1 MGYGRGTASVS
12 RPRPKIV
19 SPTLFLPRLTLAL
32 VLPLVRLDSCT
43 TRQKY
48 FLPTQ
53 TGPKIELTTQT
64 GPHWTAATR
73 IGVTVYGGVRS
84 ARPPRLL

>member
-19 SPTLFLPRLTLAL
+19 SPTLFLPRSTLAL
-32 VLPLVRLDSCT
+32 V
-43 TRQKY
+43 
-48 FLPTQ
+48 FLP
-53 TGPKIELTTQT
+53 TQT

-73 IGVTVYGGVRS
+73 IGVLWRCAQCAAAAITVK
-84 ARPPRLL
+84 